1 MKDSGGN
8 KEKGAD
14 FGRGTKTM
22 KEKKYEDILAGEAP
36 SIKSD
41 SGKAV
46 ITDKTS

>member
-1 MKDSGGN
+1 MKESGGN

-22 KEKKYEDILAGEAP
+22 KETKYEDLLAGEAP
-36 SIKSD
+36 SMKGD
-41 SGKAV
+41 SGKPV